1 MIARALGVALAA
13 SIVALGLQTWR
24 LDSAVDALHEQER
37 MAAAELIAAE
47 QRARAKEQEYAA
59 NARKAGEIY
68 ATQSARVRA
77 DASGARSE
85 LERLRDTLG
94 SSVPNAAEGA
104 ASAARAD
111 VANRLAAVVNECAAA
126 LSAVAANAD
135 DTAAKLIALQQYV
148 TGITKE

>member
-13 SIVALGLQTWR
+13 SIVAFCVQTWR

-47 QRARAKEQEYAA
+47 QRARQTEQQWAD
-59 NARKAGEIY
+59 NARKAAQTY
-68 ATQSARVRA
+68 AQQTSRVRA
-77 DASGARSE
+77 DAASARTE
-85 LERLRDTLG
+85 LDSLRDTL
-94 SSVPNAAEGA
+94 SSGIAQAPGDP

-126 LSAVAANAD
+126 LSTVAADAD
-135 DTAAKLIALQQYV
+135 ATAAKLIGLQAYV
-148 TGITKE
+148 SGLTKD